1 MKFYKKVSL
10 LAFFITALL
19 VAGCSTN
26 KGGDDRRHTIVLG
39 GLYESKQAAFESVPP
54 TTLHVSS
61 DEYSTK
67 TQKSGNYRSF
77 FWGLITHTDY

>member
-10 LAFFITALL
+10 LAFLIAALTA
-19 VAGCSTN
+19 AGCSTN
-26 KGGDDRRHTIVLG
+26 KGGNDERHTLVLG
-39 GLYESKQAAFESVPP
+39 GLYESKQAAYEAVPP
-54 TTLHVSS
+54 TTLHISS

-67 TQKSGNYRSF
+67 PQKSGNYRSF